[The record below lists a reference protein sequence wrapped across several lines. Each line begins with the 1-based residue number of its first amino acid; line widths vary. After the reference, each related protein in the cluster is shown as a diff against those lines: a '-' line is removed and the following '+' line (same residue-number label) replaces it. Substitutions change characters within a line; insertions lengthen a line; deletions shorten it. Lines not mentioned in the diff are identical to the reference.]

1 MKNIKG
7 FSLIE
12 LSIVILIIGILVA
25 GVTQSSRLINMMKIQ
40 SARSL
45 TMTSPVSSISNLV
58 LWYEPTLEKSFDSS
72 EAADATEVTTW
83 FDTNPQSSS
92 KNNAISV
99 GSARPK
105 YKSNCLNGLPCLS
118 FDGNDYLDTTQLIG
132 GLRLSIFMVVSVANI
147 SVGTCCT
154 TLLNSNGNWM
164 LGKAHFQFDGT
175 ANISS
180 TTGVVAFFAN
190 DVSTGHYSIRNGALA
205 NFPYI
210 YSLIDKGNS
219 VTLYINGATSGSGAS
234 VGNLNGVIK
243 TPVTHNIGSWFDGGT
258 RSRYLIGSIAEIII
272 FDRDLKIDERQ
283 DVEKYLAKKWA
294 IKI

>member
-25 GVTQSSRLINMMKIQ
+25 GVTQSSRLINMMKLQ
-40 SARSL
+40 SIRSL
-45 TMTSPVSSISNLV
+45 TMASPVSSISNLV

-83 FDTNPQSSS
+83 YDINPQSSS

-105 YKSNCLNGLPCLS
+105 YKANCLNGLPCLS

-132 GLRLSIFMVVSVANI
+132 GLRLSIFMVVSGSNI
-147 SVGTCCT
+147 MVGTCCT
-154 TLLNSNGNWM
+154 ALLMSSGPWI
-164 LGKAHFQFDGT
+164 LGKAHFQFNGT
-175 ANISS
+175 DIPSS
-180 TTGVVAFFAN
+180 TTGVVSYVTN
-190 DVSTGHYSIRNGALA
+190 DASTGHYTNRNGALA
-205 NFPYI
+205 NSPYI

-219 VTLYINGATSGSGAS
+219 LTIYINGATGGSGTS

-243 TPVTHNIGSWFDGGT
+243 TPVTHNIGSWFDGVT
-258 RSRYLIGSIAEIII
+258 RARYLTGSVAEIII